1 MYCMDSRY
9 PVDIPNRVLRT
20 KTRSWNIRGTSLGH
34 PDSEVKIEVHREYH
48 LRSTLRRVPA
58 SLDPRLPKVTRR
70 AKGRSPSGCRLK
82 LVLRPSRSSLPSYA
96 IAAYRGAGFPI
107 SLPSRLAAE
116 SVLPQLTDRWGSR
129 VWRPREPPGRFC
141 SGQPASVEPQ
151 SSFGPTFGGFG
162 LFGSPGFGGGGS
174 LSRRISTSPR
184 KIW

>member
-1 MYCMDSRY
+1 MDSRY

-129 VWRPREPPGRFC
+129 VWRPREPPVVFVPASQPQSNLSRASVRRSVASAC
-141 SGQPASVEPQ
+141 SGRPVSGAAVP
-151 SSFGPTFGGFG
+151 
-162 LFGSPGFGGGGS
+162 
-174 LSRRISTSPR
+174 
-184 KIW
+184 